1 MRRRALLIHEQ
12 TVEREGEEVWALWEE
27 VGSRGLDTWTGLP
40 ALYAIPDC
48 SGSQPGASIPH
59 ALGKEERMRALL
71 CHYCRHHLE
80 AKVDE
85 ALFGFVRDHLI
96 QESTPPYGPPM
107 SR

>member
-48 SGSQPGASIPH
+48 SGSQPGASIHSPCSGKGGRKVRAAVPLLPRSPRSRRRRG
-59 ALGKEERMRALL
+59 ALRR
-71 CHYCRHHLE
+71 C
-80 AKVDE
+80 
-85 ALFGFVRDHLI
+85 
-96 QESTPPYGPPM
+96 
-107 SR
+107 